1 MVMFYSYLS
10 LPEGNI
16 STWEGSENLME
27 NPTTRTVRDTLG
39 MARRRWTVE
48 WAAKCKVY
56 VIMFITGDNNF
67 DGYNVIITCYDH
79 LL

>member
-1 MVMFYSYLS
+1 VMFYSYVS

-39 MARRRWTVE
+39 MARRR
-48 WAAKCKVY
+48 
-56 VIMFITGDNNF
+56 
-67 DGYNVIITCYDH
+67 
-79 LL
+79 